1 MMYLLL
7 IKAQCYAL
15 AQQLGGSLFQIDLGV
30 TPVKQMSPKG
40 FVIGVEFWKGVWLHG
55 NQLSL
60 SVDLLKLDLL
70 KCNVLSHIDLCVK
83 IKFSPAASS
92 EGLSLP
98 QLISLGPHSADS
110 PWPLTGTPE
119 TPGPLM
125 AHATYCQIQQDP
137 PQLCLPSPTV
147 ARRP

>member
-1 MMYLLL
+1 MYLLL

-15 AQQLGGSLFQIDLGV
+15 AQQLGGSLFQIDQGV
-30 TPVKQMSPKG
+30 TPVKQTSPKG
-40 FVIGVEFWKGVWLHG
+40 FVIGVEFWKGVWLPC

-92 EGLSLP
+92 ERLSLP

-119 TPGPLM
+119 TPGLLM
-125 AHATYCQIQQDP
+125 AHSTYCQIQQDP

>member
-1 MMYLLL
+1 MYLLL

-15 AQQLGGSLFQIDLGV
+15 AQQLGGSLFQIDRGV
-30 TPVKQMSPKG
+30 TPVKQTSPKG
-40 FVIGVEFWKGVWLHG
+40 FVIGVEFWKGVWLHC

-92 EGLSLP
+92 ERLSLP
-98 QLISLGPHSADS
+98 Q
-110 PWPLTGTPE
+110 
-119 TPGPLM
+119 
-125 AHATYCQIQQDP
+125 
-137 PQLCLPSPTV
+137 
-147 ARRP
+147 